1 MPEPDSSFPHYFA
14 ASDLAPMQRLVD
26 EVFQRVVRNPVT
38 KVEMLLEDDETAILA
53 AELGRQA
60 ASRAPKN

>member
-1 MPEPDSSFPHYFA
+1 
-14 ASDLAPMQRLVD
+14 MQRLVD